1 MVEIIP
7 SILATT
13 KEEFVGMLQKLEPHT
28 TRVHLDILDGAL
40 TPGKTILGYEE
51 LQNLETNL
59 NFDVH
64 LMVVHP
70 AEYLPQWFKTKADR
84 IFIHA
89 EAQGNLSDMILE
101 IKSQGRKAGI
111 VLNPETP
118 VDSIIECL
126 PVVDYVQF
134 MTVHPGSYGRPF
146 LTDVVDKI
154 LNFHDIHPD
163 VPIVVD
169 GGMNPQTARLVFG
182 AGAQIIISGS
192 YIMNS
197 PDIGK
202 AIAEIQGD
210 FK

>member
-1 MVEIIP
+1 MIEIIP

-13 KEEFVGMLQKLEPHT
+13 KEEFTEMVKKLEPYAQ
-28 TRVHLDILDGAL
+28 RAHLDILDGAF

-51 LQNLETNL
+51 VQSFDTTLQ
-59 NFDVH
+59 FDVH

-89 EAQGNLSDMILE
+89 EAQGNLKELLLE
-101 IKSQGRKAGI
+101 IKGQGRKAGL

-118 VDSIIECL
+118 IDSILECL
-126 PVVDYVQF
+126 PMVDYVQF

-146 LTDVVDKI
+146 LTDTVDKI
-154 LNFHDIHPD
+154 LNFHDTHPD
-163 VPIVVD
+163 IIIAVD
-169 GGMNPQTARLVFG
+169 GGMNPQTARLVIG

-197 PDIGK
+197 SDIGK
-202 AIAEIQGD
+202 AIAEVQGD